1 MVVAAVGFE
10 MTTTTMMMMV
20 VVVDSVVF
28 VDDAWIEQ
36 PTMIASIAVD
46 HGHICLEQQPK
57 IQNKTQTKKKKET
70 QQGANNIDDMK
81 TR

>member
-1 MVVAAVGFE
+1 MHAMVVAAVGFE

-57 IQNKTQTKKKKET
+57 IQNKTQTKKKERNT
-70 QQGANNIDDMK
+70 
-81 TR
+81 TRSKQYR

>member
-1 MVVAAVGFE
+1 
-10 MTTTTMMMMV
+10 MMMMV

-46 HGHICLEQQPK
+46 HGHICLEQQ
-57 IQNKTQTKKKKET
+57 
-70 QQGANNIDDMK
+70 QQQQQQQ
-81 TR
+81 